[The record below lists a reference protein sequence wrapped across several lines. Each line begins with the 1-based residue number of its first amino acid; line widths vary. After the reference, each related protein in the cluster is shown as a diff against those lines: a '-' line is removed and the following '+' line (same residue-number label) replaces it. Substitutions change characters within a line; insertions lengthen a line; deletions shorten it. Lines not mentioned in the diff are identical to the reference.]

1 MKVSWSVGTKIGA
14 GFGLALIILI
24 LIGATA
30 YRSTNVLITNTRWVV
45 HTDEV
50 MVNLE
55 RLLSIMQDAET
66 GQRGFVLTGA
76 QRYLGPYNDAV
87 PRVQPAIAEIKK
99 LTADNPNQQRRI
111 EALGPLA
118 AAKLSELQETI
129 DLRKQK
135 GLDAAVTVV
144 LTDRG
149 KKAMDD
155 IRSLIGD
162 MEGEERELLQHR
174 SEESEASA
182 QSTRYTIIF
191 GTLIA
196 FVLLGITSFVV
207 TRNIAL
213 PLQRV
218 SRAAEA
224 MAEGDLSV
232 SLPAEARQDEV
243 GVVTRT
249 FAKMAASLRELAK
262 AADRVAGGDL
272 RVTVEPRSDKDV
284 LGKAFAVMTDRLRR
298 ITSEMKESVNV
309 LSSSASEILATTTQI
324 ATGATE
330 TASAV
335 SETTTT
341 VEEVK
346 QTAQVSS
353 QKAKYVSETAQKTAQ
368 VSQAGKKSA
377 EETIQGM
384 DRIREQMESVAES
397 IVRLS
402 EQGQAI
408 GEIIATVNDL
418 ADQSNLLAVNAA
430 IEAAKAGEQ
439 GRGFAVVAQEVKSLA
454 EQSKQATAQVRGIL
468 GDIQKA
474 TSAAVMATEQGNKAV
489 EVGVKQSMQAR
500 DSVQKLAESITEAA
514 QAALQIAASAQ
525 QQLVGMDQ
533 VALAME
539 NIKQASNQNAASTKQ
554 AEVSAQNL
562 HALGQKLQGLIEQFT
577 V

>member
-1 MKVSWSVGTKIGA
+1 MKISWTVGTKIGG
-14 GFGLALIILI
+14 GFALALIILVA
-24 LIGATA
+24 IGGVA
-30 YRSTNVLITNTRWVV
+30 YRSTNVLITNSRWVV
-45 HTDEV
+45 HSEEV
-50 MVNLE
+50 MVDLE
-55 RLLSIMQDAET
+55 RLFSTVQDAET

-76 QRYLGPYNDAV
+76 ERYLAPYNNAL
-87 PRVQPAIAEIKK
+87 PHVQPAIDEIKQQ
-99 LTADNPNQQRRI
+99 TADNPNQQRLI
-111 EALGPLA
+111 AALAPLVA
-118 AAKLSELQETI
+118 DKLSELQETV
-129 DLRKQK
+129 DLRRQK
-135 GLDAAVTVV
+135 GLDAALNVV

-149 KKAMDD
+149 KKTMDD
-155 IRSLIGD
+155 IRGVVVE
-162 MEGEERELLQHR
+162 MEGEEGRLLRQR
-174 SEESEASA
+174 TEESEASA
-182 QSTRYTIIF
+182 QTTRYTITI

-196 FVLLGITSFVV
+196 LLLLGLTSILV

-213 PLQRV
+213 PLKRV

-224 MAEGDLSV
+224 MADGDLSV
-232 SLPAEARQDEV
+232 GLPTDDRQDEV

-249 FAKMAASLRELAK
+249 FSRLAGSLGELAK
-262 AADRVAGGDL
+262 VADKVAGGDL
-272 RVTVEPRSDKDV
+272 RVTFEPRSEKDV

-298 ITSEMKESVNV
+298 ITGEMKESVNV
-309 LSSSASEILATTTQI
+309 LSSSASEILATTRQI

-353 QKAKYVSETAQKTAQ
+353 QKARYVSETAQKTAQ
-368 VSQAGKKSA
+368 ISQAGKKSV

-430 IEAAKAGEQ
+430 IEAAKAGEH

-454 EQSKQATAQVRGIL
+454 EQSKQATTQVRGIL

-474 TSAAVMATEQGNKAV
+474 TGAAVMATEQGNKAV
-489 EVGVKQSMQAR
+489 EAGVKQSMQAG

-539 NIKQASNQNAASTKQ
+539 NIKQASNQNATGTKQ

-562 HALGQKLQGLIEQFT
+562 HILGQKLQGLIEQFT